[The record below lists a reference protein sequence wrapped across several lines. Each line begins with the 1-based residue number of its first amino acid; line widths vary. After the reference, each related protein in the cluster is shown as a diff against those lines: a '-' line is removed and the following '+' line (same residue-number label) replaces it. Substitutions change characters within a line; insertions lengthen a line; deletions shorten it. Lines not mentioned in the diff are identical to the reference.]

1 MTVRGR
7 LMKGVIR
14 QPGAARRRTAWLGAV
29 GAPVVL
35 SLCLWP
41 ARTSFGLTGFLLWAL
56 LIVVVVA
63 VVGGFRPSL
72 LAVAAGTVAA
82 LFFTPP
88 YGSLSVDF
96 HPDLLALVAFLAVAV
111 ISSLLVD
118 ELARIAQEQAV
129 LRQVATLAAGPSSSN
144 GLFTSVAEE
153 IGDLFTVDLVLL
165 IRYHSDA
172 TAEVVGSWRRTDDP
186 VPVGTRS
193 PLGGDN
199 LTSRIARTSASSRM
213 ANYRDDGSEI
223 TRTALSVGTRGS
235 AGAPILV
242 DDSLWGAIIVQSKVG
257 RPLPGDM
264 ENRLSQFTE
273 LVALAIASSD
283 ARSELTASR
292 ARIVVAADATR
303 RQIERD
309 LHDGAQQRLVSLGL
323 DLRATESALP
333 ADQADM
339 RARIA
344 GAVRGLQEVVE
355 GIQEISRGIHPAIV
369 SRGGLGA
376 AVRAL
381 GRRSPV
387 PVELDVQGDRRM
399 SEQAEVAAYYVVSE
413 ALTNVAK
420 HAEAS
425 VISVSLVFDDSVLHL
440 TIADD
445 GVGGADPRTGSGLVG
460 LSDRIEA
467 LGGTFEVVSPA
478 GVGTTLEM
486 TIPITPPGTSG

>member
-1 MTVRGR
+1 
-7 LMKGVIR
+7 MKGALR
-14 QPGAARRRTAWLGAV
+14 QPGAARRRTAWLVAI
-29 GAPVVL
+29 GAPIVL

-56 LIVVVVA
+56 VVVVVVA

-72 LAVAAGTVAA
+72 LAVAVSTVAA
-82 LFFTPP
+82 VFFTPP
-88 YGSLSVDF
+88 YGTLSVDL
-96 HPDLLALVAFLAVAV
+96 HPDLLAIVAFLAVAV

-118 ELARIAQEQAV
+118 ELARTAQEQAV
-129 LRQVATLAAGPSSSN
+129 LRKVATLAAGPASSSA
-144 GLFTSVAEE
+144 LFASVVDE

-165 IRYHSDA
+165 IRYHPDA
-172 TAEVVGSWRRTDDP
+172 TAGVVGSWRRTDDP
-186 VPVGTRS
+186 LPVGTRS

-199 LTSRIARTSASSRM
+199 LTSRIAKTSAPSRK

-223 TRTALSVGTRGS
+223 TRNALSVGTRGS

-257 RPLPGDM
+257 RPLPGDV
-264 ENRLSQFTE
+264 ETRLSQFTE

-292 ARIVVAADATR
+292 ARIVLAADATR

-323 DLRATESALP
+323 ELRATESELP
-333 ADQADM
+333 VDLADI

-344 GAVRGLQEVVE
+344 ETVRGLQEVVE

-387 PVELDVQGDRRM
+387 PVVLEVQGERRM
-399 SEQAEVAAYYVVSE
+399 SEQVEVATYYVVSE

-420 HAEAS
+420 HADAS
-425 VISVSLVFDDSVLHL
+425 VVSVSLVFDDSVLHL
-440 TIADD
+440 VIRDD
-445 GVGGADPRTGSGLVG
+445 GVGGADPRVGSGLVG

-467 LGGTFEVVSPA
+467 LGGTFDVASPSGA
-478 GVGTTLEM
+478 GTALVM
-486 TIPITPPGTSG
+486 TIPVTPPGG

>member
-1 MTVRGR
+1 
-7 LMKGVIR
+7 
-14 QPGAARRRTAWLGAV
+14 
-29 GAPVVL
+29 
-35 SLCLWP
+35 
-41 ARTSFGLTGFLLWAL
+41 
-56 LIVVVVA
+56 
-63 VVGGFRPSL
+63 
-72 LAVAAGTVAA
+72 
-82 LFFTPP
+82 
-88 YGSLSVDF
+88 
-96 HPDLLALVAFLAVAV
+96 
-111 ISSLLVD
+111 
-118 ELARIAQEQAV
+118 
-129 LRQVATLAAGPSSSN
+129 
-144 GLFTSVAEE
+144 
-153 IGDLFTVDLVLL
+153 
-165 IRYHSDA
+165 
-172 TAEVVGSWRRTDDP
+172 
-186 VPVGTRS
+186 
-193 PLGGDN
+193 
-199 LTSRIARTSASSRM
+199 
-213 ANYRDDGSEI
+213 
-223 TRTALSVGTRGS
+223 
-235 AGAPILV
+235 
-242 DDSLWGAIIVQSKVG
+242 
-257 RPLPGDM
+257 
-264 ENRLSQFTE
+264 
-273 LVALAIASSD
+273 
-283 ARSELTASR
+283 
-292 ARIVVAADATR
+292 
-303 RQIERD
+303 
-309 LHDGAQQRLVSLGL
+309 
-323 DLRATESALP
+323 
-333 ADQADM
+333 M

-445 GVGGADPRTGSGLVG
+445 VVGGADPRTGSGLVG

>member
-1 MTVRGR
+1 
-7 LMKGVIR
+7 
-14 QPGAARRRTAWLGAV
+14 
-29 GAPVVL
+29 
-35 SLCLWP
+35 
-41 ARTSFGLTGFLLWAL
+41 LTGFLLWAL
-56 LIVVVVA
+56 LVVVVVA

-72 LAVAAGTVAA
+72 LAVAVSTVAA
-82 LFFTPP
+82 VFFTPP
-88 YGSLSVDF
+88 YGTLRVDL
-96 HPDLLALVAFLAVAV
+96 HPDLLAIVAFLAVGV

-129 LRQVATLAAGPSSSN
+129 LRKVATLAAGPASSST
-144 GLFTSVAEE
+144 LFASVVEE

-165 IRYHSDA
+165 IRYHPDA
-172 TAEVVGSWRRTDDP
+172 TAEVVGSWRRTGDP
-186 VPVGTRS
+186 MPVGIRS

-199 LTSRIARTSASSRM
+199 LTSRIAKTSAPSRK

-223 TRTALSVGTRGS
+223 TRNALSVGTRGS

-257 RPLPGDM
+257 RPLPGDV
-264 ENRLSQFTE
+264 ETRLSQFTE

-292 ARIVVAADATR
+292 ARIVLAADATR

-323 DLRATESALP
+323 ELRATESELP
-333 ADQADM
+333 VDLADI
-339 RARIA
+339 RVRIA
-344 GAVRGLQEVVE
+344 ETVRGLQEVVD

-387 PVELDVQGDRRM
+387 PVELEVQGERRM
-399 SEQAEVAAYYVVSE
+399 SEQVEVATYYVVSE

-420 HAEAS
+420 HADAS
-425 VISVSLVFDDSVLHL
+425 VVSVSLVFDDSVLHL
-440 TIADD
+440 VIRDD
-445 GVGGADPRTGSGLVG
+445 GVGGADPGAGSGLVG

-467 LGGTFEVVSPA
+467 LGGTFDVASPSGA
-478 GVGTTLEM
+478 GTALVM
-486 TIPITPPGTSG
+486 TIPVTPPGG

>member
-1 MTVRGR
+1 M
-7 LMKGVIR
+7 
-14 QPGAARRRTAWLGAV
+14 
-29 GAPVVL
+29 
-35 SLCLWP
+35 
-41 ARTSFGLTGFLLWAL
+41 
-56 LIVVVVA
+56 
-63 VVGGFRPSL
+63 
-72 LAVAAGTVAA
+72 
-82 LFFTPP
+82 
-88 YGSLSVDF
+88 
-96 HPDLLALVAFLAVAV
+96 
-111 ISSLLVD
+111 SSLLVD

-129 LRQVATLAAGPSSSN
+129 LRQVATLAAGPSSSSA
-144 GLFTSVAEE
+144 LFGSVAEE

-165 IRYHSDA
+165 IRYHPDA

-199 LTSRIARTSASSRM
+199 LTSRIAKTSAPSRM

-242 DDSLWGAIIVQSKVG
+242 GDSLWGSIIVQSKVG

-264 ENRLSQFTE
+264 ETRLSQFTE
-273 LVALAIASSD
+273 LVALAIASAE

-323 DLRATESALP
+323 ELRATEAALP
-333 ADQADM
+333 VDRTDLQA
-339 RARIA
+339 RLAET
-344 GAVRGLQEVVE
+344 VRGLQEVVE
-355 GIQEISRGIHPAIV
+355 GIQEISRGIHPAIL
-369 SRGGLGA
+369 SRGGLGP

-381 GRRSPV
+381 ARRSPV
-387 PVELDVQGDRRM
+387 PVELDVRGDRRM
-399 SEQAEVAAYYVVSE
+399 SEQVEVAAYYVVSE

-420 HAEAS
+420 HADAS
-425 VISVSLVFDDSVLHL
+425 VVSISLVFDDHAVQL

-445 GVGGADPRTGSGLVG
+445 GVGGADPGGGSGLVG

-467 LGGTFEVVSPA
+467 LGGTFDVVSPTGA
-478 GVGTTLEM
+478 GTTLAM
-486 TIPITPPGTSG
+486 AIPLTPPRT